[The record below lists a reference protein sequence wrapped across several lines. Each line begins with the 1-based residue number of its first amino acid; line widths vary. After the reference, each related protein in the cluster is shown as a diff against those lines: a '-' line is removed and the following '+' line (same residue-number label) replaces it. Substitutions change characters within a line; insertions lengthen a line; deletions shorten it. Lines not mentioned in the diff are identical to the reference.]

1 MNSET
6 KIISIIGVITLII
19 IIAGMVLAS
28 GASKSTSKPVALA
41 EDRLVREESPRIKG
55 ANAKVQ
61 IVEFADF
68 ECPACRMMQPELKK
82 LLAEYGD
89 SIDFVF
95 RIIPIHSKSKEL
107 GAVALSANEQG
118 KFKEMHDKLFEGT
131 DEWNKI
137 GLKEDARFAI
147 YDRYATEIGLDVE
160 KFKNDLKNNRSK
172 YDAIVDQDAS
182 DAGAM
187 NIQSTPT
194 LVINGETV
202 VRGVQRY
209 ESLKT
214 IIEGALASKSAT
226 STTETST
233 TTELDLGMDLSS

>member
-28 GASKSTSKPVALA
+28 GASNNTSKPVALS
-41 EDRLVREESPRIKG
+41 EDRLVRPESPRVKG
-55 ANAKVQ
+55 VNAKVQ
-61 IVEFADF
+61 MVEFADF
-68 ECPACRMMQPELKK
+68 ECPACQMMQPELKK

-131 DEWNKI
+131 NEWNKV
-137 GLKEDARFAI
+137 GLKETERFAI

-160 KFKNDLKNNRSK
+160 KFKSDLKNNRSK
-172 YDAIVDQDAS
+172 YDAIVDQDAA

-194 LVINGETV
+194 LVVNGKTV

-209 ESLKT
+209 EALKT
-214 IIEGALASKSAT
+214 IVEEALAQENAT
-226 STTETST
+226 STDMST
-233 TTELDLGMDLSS
+233 TTELDLGMDL